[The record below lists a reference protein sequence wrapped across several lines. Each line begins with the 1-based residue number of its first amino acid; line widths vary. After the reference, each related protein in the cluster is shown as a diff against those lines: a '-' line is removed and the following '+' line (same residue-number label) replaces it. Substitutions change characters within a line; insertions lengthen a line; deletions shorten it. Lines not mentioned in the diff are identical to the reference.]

1 VSPVDDNSTRFAVPG
16 DGRNDDGGD
25 GEKTMI
31 RAPRSRITVAAQRE
45 GWVHYLVYSDEA
57 GATQRLRLRAET
69 PVRIGRRAPAELVF
83 RDGEVSGLHCEL
95 LLRGD
100 ELLVSDRGSTNGTFV
115 DGKRIY
121 ANEPVPHGAA
131 LQVGRQLLKH
141 EFRDERELV
150 QSEELDRDLAR
161 ASHYVQ
167 SLLPQPLTSGPVRI
181 QWHYQPSARVGGDAF
196 GYHHLDERRLV
207 LYLADVSGHG
217 VGAAMH
223 GVAVFNALRQ
233 QSLAGVDFA
242 DPSQVLA
249 KLNDQFPMDSH
260 GGMFFTIWYGV
271 IDLVTRTIDF
281 AAAGQHPAYVL
292 RQGQL
297 LPLATRN
304 LVIGAMP
311 GMPYTRS
318 RAQLLAGDKLYLFSD
333 GVFEIVTRDG
343 RTWQIDDFLP
353 LLQAPFEAAPHC
365 AGTEA
370 EQLWR
375 VVRGLARPGPLDDDF
390 SMVVA
395 QIC

>member
-1 VSPVDDNSTRFAVPG
+1 MSTPPIPPDDDATRFAPPE
-16 DGRNDDGGD
+16 DDG
-25 GEKTMI
+25 ERTMI
-31 RAPRSRITVAAQRE
+31 RAPRSRITVAAPRA
-45 GWVHYLVYSDEA
+45 GWVHYLVFTDDT
-57 GATQRLRLRAET
+57 GAVQRHRLRPDT
-69 PVRIGRRAPAELVF
+69 PVRIGRRPPAELVF

-115 DGKRIY
+115 DGRRVY
-121 ANEPVPHGAA
+121 AHEPVPHGGV
-131 LQVGRQLLKH
+131 LQVGKQILKH
-141 EFRDERELV
+141 EFRDEHELV
-150 QSEELDRDLAR
+150 QSQELDRDLAR

-167 SLLPQPLTSGPVRI
+167 SLLPQPLTSGPLRV

-196 GYHHLDERRLV
+196 GYHALDEHHLV

-233 QSLAGVDFA
+233 QSLPGVDFA
-242 DPSQVLA
+242 SPSQVLA

-271 IDLVTRTIDF
+271 LDLRTLEIEF
-281 AAAGQHPAYVL
+281 AAAGQHPAYVA
-292 RQGQL
+292 RPGQAAL
-297 LPLATRN
+297 MPLVTRN

-311 GMPYTRS
+311 GMPYTQA
-318 RAQLLAGDKLYLFSD
+318 RAQLARGDRLYLFSD
-333 GVFEIVTRDG
+333 GVFEIVTREG
-343 RTWQIDDFLP
+343 LTWQIDHFLP
-353 LLQAPFEAAPHC
+353 LLGQPADALVPGAAS
-365 AGTEA
+365 EA
-370 EQLWR
+370 EHLYR

-395 QIC
+395 QLA

>member
-1 VSPVDDNSTRFAVPG
+1 MSPPPIPSDSDPTRFAPPE
-16 DGRNDDGGD
+16 DDG
-25 GEKTMI
+25 ERTMI
-31 RAPRSRITVAAQRE
+31 RAPRSRITVAQPRA
-45 GWVHYLVYSDEA
+45 GWVHYLVFTDDS
-57 GATQRLRLRAET
+57 GTVQRWRLLPEH
-69 PVRIGRRAPAELVF
+69 PVRIGRRPPAELVF
-83 RDGEVSGLHCEL
+83 KDGEVSGLHCEL

-121 ANEPVPHGAA
+121 ANEPVPHGAV
-131 LQVGRQLLKH
+131 LQVGKQILKH
-141 EFRDERELV
+141 EFRDEHELA
-150 QSEELDRDLAR
+150 QSQELDRDLAR

-167 SLLPQPLTSGPVRI
+167 SLLPQPLASGPVQV

-196 GYHHLDERRLV
+196 GYHHLDENRLV

-233 QSLAGVDFA
+233 QSLPGVDFA

-271 IDLVTRTIDF
+271 LDLRTLEIEF
-281 AAAGQHPAYVL
+281 AAAGQHPAYVS
-292 RQGQL
+292 RPGQPGL
-297 LPLATRN
+297 VPLVTRN

-311 GMPYTRS
+311 GMPYGS
-318 RAQLLAGDKLYLFSD
+318 ARARLARGDRLYLFSD
-333 GVFEIVTRDG
+333 GVFEIVARDG
-343 RTWQIDDFLP
+343 KTWQIDDFLP
-353 LLQAPFEAAPHC
+353 LLGQPHDPAIHGAA
-365 AGTEA
+365 TEA
-370 EQLWR
+370 EHLYR
-375 VVRGLARPGPLDDDF
+375 MVRGLARPGPLDDDF

-395 QIC
+395 QLA

>member
-1 VSPVDDNSTRFAVPG
+1 MIPPEPDSTRFAPPE
-16 DGRNDDGGD
+16 DDG
-25 GEKTMI
+25 ERTMI

-45 GWVHYLVYSDEA
+45 GWVHYLVYTDES
-57 GATQRLRLRAET
+57 GAVQRHRLRPNE

-83 RDGEVSGLHCEL
+83 KDGEVSGLHCEL
-95 LLRGD
+95 MLRAD

-115 DGKRIY
+115 DGKRVY
-121 ANEPVPHGAA
+121 AHEPVPHGGV
-131 LQVGRQLLKH
+131 LQVGKQILKH
-141 EFRDERELV
+141 EFRDEHELA
-150 QSEELDRDLAR
+150 QSQELDRDLAR

-167 SLLPQPLTSGPVRI
+167 SLLPQPLTRGPVQV

-196 GYHHLDERRLV
+196 GYHHLDEHHLV

-233 QSLAGVDFA
+233 QSLVGVDFT

-271 IDLVTRTIDF
+271 LDLRTLVIDF
-281 AAAGQHPAYVL
+281 AAAGQHPAYVS
-292 RQGQL
+292 RPGQPAL
-297 LPLATRN
+297 LPLVTRN

-311 GMPYTRS
+311 DMPFTAS
-318 RAQLLAGDKLYLFSD
+318 RAQLVRGDRLYLFSD

-353 LLQAPFEAAPHC
+353 MMGQPHDPAIHGAA
-365 AGTEA
+365 TEA
-370 EQLWR
+370 EHLFR
-375 VVRGLARPGPLDDDF
+375 MVRGLARPGPLDDDF

-395 QIC
+395 QIV